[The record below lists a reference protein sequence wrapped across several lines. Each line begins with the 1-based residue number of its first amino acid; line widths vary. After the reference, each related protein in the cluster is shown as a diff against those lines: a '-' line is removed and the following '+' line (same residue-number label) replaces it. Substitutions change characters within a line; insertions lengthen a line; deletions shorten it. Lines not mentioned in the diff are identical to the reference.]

1 MNTSE
6 EQFPKSLSG
15 FAFRGTDVPD
25 QQGFSDAA
33 LAGHKKTKFSS
44 SVKVIEPRGGVISP
58 ISQEAYNK
66 TSSDIAGVR
75 KSGKLAKHD
84 AEQRERKNQGSKK
97 KVVRVDSNPAKGK

>member
-15 FAFRGTDVPD
+15 FGFRGVDVPD

-33 LAGHKKTKFSS
+33 LAGHKKTKFSAN
-44 SVKVIEPRGGVISP
+44 VKLIEPRGGVISP
-58 ISQEAYNK
+58 ISKEAYNK

-84 AEQRERKNQGSKK
+84 AEQRERKDQNSKK
-97 KVVRVDSNPAKGK
+97 KVVKVDSNPSKGK